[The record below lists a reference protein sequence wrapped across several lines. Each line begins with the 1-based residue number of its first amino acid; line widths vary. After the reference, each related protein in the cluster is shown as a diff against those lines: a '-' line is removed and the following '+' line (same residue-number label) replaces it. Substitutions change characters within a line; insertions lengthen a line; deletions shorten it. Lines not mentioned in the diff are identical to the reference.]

1 MCLRGTCCTAR
12 AVNKTRCNRVQHCVN
27 NGHFPSLSLSLAK
40 WQRRKP
46 RWPRPCQNMPP
57 RSSFAMLS
65 PSLEVTTRL
74 AKPRVL
80 KIKKNTAGQTLTAHA
95 VSATPG
101 SHALAAG
108 LLSSSSSSQQQLSRK
123 GKPLLSQSLP
133 LITENTP
140 AKYKPAPLTAIE
152 IEAVMSGGAVF

>member
-1 MCLRGTCCTAR
+1 MATTQA
-12 AVNKTRCNRVQHCVN
+12 A
-27 NGHFPSLSLSLAK
+27 LAK
-40 WQRRKP
+40 
-46 RWPRPCQNMPP
+46 
-57 RSSFAMLS
+57 ALS
-65 PSLEVTTRL
+65 KHAPSIKFRYAL
-74 AKPRVL
+74 AKSGGNHPSS
-80 KIKKNTAGQTLTAHA
+80 KTTCAKKKNTAGQTLTAHA